1 MVRILKRFRVVRL
14 MSLSFCVLYVIV
26 GSDIARE
33 KDGLTMSSRNVHLS
47 GKKRQ
52 RVQLALGNS

>member
-1 MVRILKRFRVVRL
+1 
-14 MSLSFCVLYVIV
+14 MSLSLCVLYVIV